1 MALTLKLFEQ
11 MTQLMKV
18 SLSAGYYDVR
28 LAKSIKEIKAAQN
41 LRYEVLFKESGGHV
55 TRKML
60 TTEREEDEWDEVAYH
75 VVVLDRRANDE
86 IVGTV
91 RLVSGQA
98 LKQGQVFYTE
108 KAFDLSGLRKHYQS
122 TMELSRACVSPSS
135 RGGVILMLI
144 WKFTMQFI
152 QQNEYDVLF
161 GCASFAGTD
170 YHQHTD
176 ILSYLYQNHLAEAA
190 LMPVPSKDI
199 ESVAIEGFQ
208 QALDSDKK
216 PGQVPTLL
224 RGYLKIGARISDNA
238 IIDRVFNTTFVAIYV
253 DAARMFNSDHV
264 LVNKSVTNRI

>member
-11 MTQLMKV
+11 MTELMKA
-18 SLSAGYYDVR
+18 SISAGHYDVR

-41 LRYEVLFKESGGHV
+41 LRYEVLFRESGGHI

-75 VVVLDRRANDE
+75 VVVLDRKANNE

-91 RLVSGQA
+91 RLVSGHA
-98 LKQGQVFYTE
+98 LKQGQGFYTE
-108 KAFDLSGLRKHYQS
+108 KAFDLSGLSGHYQS

-170 YHQHTD
+170 YHKHTD
-176 ILSYLYQNHLAEAA
+176 ILSYLYENNLAEDA
-190 LMPVPSKDI
+190 LMPVPRQSV
-199 ESVAIEGFQ
+199 ESVAIKDFHQ
-208 QALDSDKK
+208 PLVSDKK

-224 RGYLKIGARISDNA
+224 RGYLKIGARISDHA
-238 IIDRVFNTTFVAIYV
+238 IIDSVFNTTFVAIYV
-253 DAARMFNSDHV
+253 DAAKMFDSDHI
-264 LVNKSVTNRI
+264 LVSKSVAHKD